1 MVVRCCFLA
10 LALMLVWTKVS
21 KFSSP
26 PERSLT
32 SEPPSEIP
40 EQIVKAMDG
49 VPLAIEQARAM
60 IRQGIP
66 VRDFLG
72 HFETQYQ
79 RTMAHKPP
87 KSAWDYEKNMSIIS
101 VFDMLLTRLDK
112 DGDAENILAFA
123 SCFGP
128 RPIAVNLMGQV
139 HQSENSAESS
149 RSRWSEMQQMCEM
162 AWLDH
167 LQHDRLAF
175 QLATGQ
181 LESLCLLKLKK
192 NSEGNTVSVSLHG
205 SISRW
210 RFETLTSDMKEK
222 WIIAG
227 AWALSKSLP
236 EVVDIGSQ
244 MKLLPLIRHFYTTIR
259 RYVEP
264 QKLES
269 PDGELFHQYGRLM
282 ARFAP
287 LYLNSGYTVEGE
299 YVFLQA
305 MNYQRILEE
314 SSWPKDRRSLLLL
327 KGLATMLSKNGKL
340 GSATEGT
347 KALYDA
353 SMTLLGPGD
362 EITTWAAARLPVVT
376 DRKIQYAEYE
386 QRAVIASQ
394 GEKQSPITPGPTPS
408 ERLQAML
415 VDKPLPLSPSWSARD
430 THGYTA
436 ITRAA
441 SNCDMKGILLELKRG
456 ADVNEQD
463 ANGANALQIASLN
476 GHDAI
481 VKLLL
486 DHGTY
491 VNLEGKMCGTA
502 LRAASNAGHLTVVR
516 MLLSHGAE
524 VNAESFHYG
533 SALKSTALERA
544 SWNGHD
550 VVVQLL
556 LDSGADV
563 NGGKHIALLEASN
576 QGHLAVVQILLSH
589 GAEVN
594 AKSFYHGTAL
604 HNAASNGH
612 HSVMQLLLK
621 NGADVNAW
629 SDYHGTALHQASK
642 YGYTAVVTM
651 LLSNGAAVNAKGEH
665 TGTALH
671 EACRRG
677 HMAVAE
683 VLLNNGADANAKGG
697 TYGTPVELA
706 VLYHHHHIIQLL
718 LANGATL
725 PRSR

>member
-10 LALMLVWTKVS
+10 LALMLVWTEVS

-26 PERSLT
+26 PERPLT
-32 SEPPSEIP
+32 SKPSSAIP

-60 IRQGIP
+60 IKQGIP

-87 KSAWDYEKNMSIIS
+87 KSTWDYEKNMSIIS
-101 VFDMLLTRLDK
+101 VFNMLLTRLDK

-128 RPIAVNLMGQV
+128 CPIAVNLMGQV
-139 HQSENSAESS
+139 HQPENSAGSS
-149 RSRWSEMQQMCEM
+149 RSGWSEMQHTRET

-167 LQHDRLAF
+167 LKHDRLAF

-192 NSEGNTVSVSLHG
+192 DCEGKIVSVSLHG

-222 WIIAG
+222 WTIAG
-227 AWALSKSLP
+227 AWALSKCLP
-236 EVVDIGSQ
+236 EVVDKGSQ

-259 RYVEP
+259 RYIEP
-264 QKLES
+264 QKLEA
-269 PDGELFHQYGRLM
+269 PDGELCHHYGRLM
-282 ARFAP
+282 ARLAQI
-287 LYLNSGYTVEGE
+287 YLNSGYTVEGE
-299 YVFLQA
+299 DVFLQA
-305 MNYQRILEE
+305 INYQRILEE

-340 GSATEGT
+340 SGAAETT

-394 GEKQSPITPGPTPS
+394 GPKQSSITPGPTPN
-408 ERLQAML
+408 EHLQTMSG
-415 VDKPLPLSPSWSARD
+415 DMSLPHYSRWSARD
-430 THGYTA
+430 KHEYTA

-441 SNCDMKGILLELKRG
+441 SNGDMKGILLELKRG
-456 ADVNEQD
+456 ADVNGRD
-463 ANGANALQIASLN
+463 ANRVTALQIASLN
-476 GHDAI
+476 GHDAT

-486 DHGTY
+486 DHGAN
-491 VNLEGKMCGTA
+491 VNSKGGKYGTA
-502 LRAASNAGHLTVVR
+502 LQAASKEGHITVVE

-524 VNAESFHYG
+524 VNEG
-533 SALKSTALERA
+533 SPFDGTALEIA
-544 SWNGHD
+544 SRNGHD
-550 VVVQLL
+550 AVVQLL

-563 NGGKHIALLEASN
+563 NGGNYSALLVAFIT
-576 QGHLAVVQILLSH
+576 GHLAVVRMLLSH
-589 GAEVN
+589 GANVN
-594 AKSFYHGTAL
+594 GTAL
-604 HNAASNGH
+604 HCAALNGH
-612 HSVMQLLLK
+612 HSVMQLLLEH
-621 NGADVNAW
+621 GADVNAW
-629 SDYHGTALHQASK
+629 NDFYGTALHQASK
-642 YGYTAVVTM
+642 YGDVAVVTM
-651 LLSNGAAVNAKGEH
+651 LLSNGAVINAKGEYM
-665 TGTALH
+665 GTALH
-671 EACRRG
+671 EACSEG

-683 VLLNNGADANAKGG
+683 VLLSNGADVNAKGG
-697 TYGTPVELA
+697 YYGTPVKYAALN
-706 VLYHHHHIIQLL
+706 HHHHMVQLL
-718 LANGATL
+718 LANGAES
-725 PRSR
+725 PA